1 MGTPLNGHGR
11 RPQLRLRLAALV
23 LSLPIFF
30 GCHDETTEEPT
41 PQGWTAY
48 VQDYNYVQGKYFFLI
63 NPNDPSATVGSN
75 NPVTSI
81 RLYLDDKDVKN
92 NVELGAASAR
102 VWLDPSDT
110 TNTANPPLATGQ
122 FHLLWEEQD
131 YRVLND
137 QNFSFPR
144 IELTNAL
151 SQYQTLAVAYI
162 QTVGAVSETVGTWPT
177 SLADSTIVLYLK
189 MLRPSDEE
197 WGPND
202 LKQSPWASVRF
213 LEAKN
218 VYSIGVHDIEP
229 GTMSVDVVWDIA
241 GEGGQN
247 PNFIDNEFHKR
258 TPLLQV
264 LGLDQK
270 NNNDPTNRTPD
281 ARIDPEFVD
290 MQNGLIFL
298 PDLRPFDPDLND
310 IEGNA
315 VRNRSWPRMAGV
327 ERPDTLGWYKDQY
340 LQIPVPSNAAARN
353 SEVVPEIYDLKY
365 TELGQTSYQH
375 HIYAI
380 VVTITPI
387 SQPE

>member
-48 VQDYNYVQGKYFFLI
+48 VQDYNYVQGKYFFII
-63 NPNDPSATVGSN
+63 NPNDPSATVGPN
-75 NPVTSI
+75 NPITSI
-81 RLYLDDKDVKN
+81 RLYLDDKDIHN

-102 VWLDPSDT
+102 VWLDPNAETPST
-110 TNTANPPLATGQ
+110 PATGE
-122 FHLLWEEQD
+122 FHLLHEEQE
-131 YRVLND
+131 YTVWND
-137 QNFSFPR
+137 LGFGFPR
-144 IELTNAL
+144 IELKNAL
-151 SQYQTLAVAYI
+151 TPYQTLAVAYI

-202 LKQSPWASVRF
+202 LKQSPWASVRY

-218 VYSIGVHDIEP
+218 VYSLGVHDIEP
-229 GTMSVDVVWDIA
+229 GTMSVDVVRDIA
-241 GEGGQN
+241 GTGGQN
-247 PNFIDNEFHKR
+247 PDFIDNEFHKR
-258 TPLLQV
+258 TLLLQV
-264 LGLDQK
+264 LGLDQL
-270 NNNDPTNRTPD
+270 NNFDPTNRTPD
-281 ARIDPEFVD
+281 QRIDPEYVD
-290 MQNGLIFL
+290 LQNGLIFF
-298 PDLRPFDPDLND
+298 PDLRPFDPDRAD
-310 IEGNA
+310 IEGTA
-315 VRNRSWPRMAGV
+315 ARERSWPRSSGV
-327 ERPDTLGWYKDQY
+327 ERPDTLGWYKDQGS
-340 LQIPVPSNAAARN
+340 QGPVPSNAAVRN

-365 TELGQTSYQH
+365 TELSQTAYQH